1 MFFVSGWQLPSF
13 PALHYSFFCHWDF
26 FFFFNFPKASEVLSS
41 YQWPFFSCS
50 DSERTIQEFNNVQD
64 WYLFFLIDPCLSVE
78 NSSFVAVEESFLSKH
93 ELMMSCVLIKVFDL
107 FLLFLLLSFHLVWE
121 MKDFFFSFQ
130 LCLHVLLR
138 LKCWKLESQG
148 RRGRRVLT
156 GVWTSFWSCSYNC
169 ILLRFVICCSF
180 YFAKQSAGWLQEL
193 L

>member
-1 MFFVSGWQLPSF
+1 MTAVSGACKVGRGKGLTQDESMFVWVFKGLECSSKSRMCF
-13 PALHYSFFCHWDF
+13 LFLADNFLVFLHSIILFSVTGIF

-121 MKDFFFSFQ
+121 MKDFFFFHS
-130 LCLHVLLR
+130 
-138 LKCWKLESQG
+138 
-148 RRGRRVLT
+148 
-156 GVWTSFWSCSYNC
+156 NC
-169 ILLRFVICCSF
+169 VSMFC
-180 YFAKQSAGWLQEL
+180 
-193 L
+193 